1 MSIQS
6 IGSIQQTMG
15 PMRTDFQNFSAAA
28 KNLQSALNSGN
39 QDQVT
44 LSESALQQALGPLF
58 INATNAQGQS
68 SSASGNTDPMQAF
81 LNDLQTLQSALTSA
95 NGTQSAS
102 SSTSTMTTALN
113 NVLNDLSYFTQGQ
126 TGDAGG
132 NNDGNI
138 VS

>member
-28 KNLQSALNSGN
+28 KNLQSALN
-39 QDQVT
+39 
-44 LSESALQQALGPLF
+44 
-58 INATNAQGQS
+58 
-68 SSASGNTDPMQAF
+68 
-81 LNDLQTLQSALTSA
+81 SA